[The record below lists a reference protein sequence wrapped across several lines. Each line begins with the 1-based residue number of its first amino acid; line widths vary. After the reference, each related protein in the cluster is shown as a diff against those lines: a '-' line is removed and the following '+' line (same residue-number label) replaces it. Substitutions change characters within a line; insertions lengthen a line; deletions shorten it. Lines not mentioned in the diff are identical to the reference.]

1 MTEDASKK
9 EEYAYDSYGLFLGL
23 ISYPFD
29 KDGKKIYED
38 LKDFFE
44 EHKKRLK
51 KYDSSEESD
60 LTEFNE
66 YLYEPAGYRMLG
78 SQGLA
83 VLSIV
88 DDYAFPIRYFD
99 KDHIQTLF
107 EAKKDVNGETE
118 ESRKM
123 YFEDFHSVAVMGVTE
138 NKVGKASIINK
149 AEGSFLKKK
158 DRFPFIGII
167 RLKIKSENFLLG
179 YDKGIKTVRLI
190 REQIDNLSK
199 DSGITDET
207 PGAQSFH
214 ITMECY
220 DNDEMT
226 VVAFSDSLLY
236 LFNFL
241 GEIRS
246 MTNCDLEKLGF
257 PKSKNKEESHVFGS
271 TLISFGYDVKLK
283 EKEKKKEKVEK
294 VEEVTFLPYNE
305 NFDELIMKCVIEP
318 KSGHRD
324 SLFDFLNDPKDNDVK
339 ELGIRSVVKN
349 MTGGCNIIATMP
361 LAKILK
367 LEKIC
372 LNNADIKRDA
382 KKIKVVLEDCEKGR
396 KLSKVGM
403 NHGGTEPV
411 KGIGNAKDMK
421 DLMKKVG
428 ISKPLRDSMLS
439 LYELFSTANEDI
451 LQRTYLEELRRTL
464 EHFYEEL
471 QQKYED
477 GYPIS
482 EIEKSLDAEVRN
494 MENAIYDRLH
504 LQKRVQA
511 PLEYSGGIQQY
522 LTSFNY
528 AYSKVS
534 SFFNI
539 HDVYVTI
546 TGAERG
552 SSVANLF
559 NLNINEILY
568 PELFIT
574 LLWKEIANFSLLF
587 DGVPNYYNVNEL
599 SDKTKKFDRLID
611 IWRNLTMENGG
622 YDTLFN
628 EIYYSP
634 SITDNDLTSRI
645 VLFLLKKD
653 NTQELLK
660 YFFKDYLVCALL
672 FNYDFK
678 VMWHFYFKT
687 LLQTSVCYEKLN
699 QMKREHFIHMLLRLF
714 LVAETIGKEGFIEGQ
729 KEKPFDNI
737 VSGLWFEHYRKT
749 WAIAK
754 DIYNALQKY
763 GFKEMCELH
772 AFYTDFSLNIDE
784 TADDETVTDEV
795 TIDDY
800 VSSRNNAAK
809 PIKATLEKGMLVEWV
824 GEKFDFVNSLFYA
837 YMKVIF
843 DMDHPD
849 LPIKSLPRDGEG
861 EILSAICSGS
871 DNEMKKKYYD
881 NAIALLADPSGGFF
895 VPSFANRKKY
905 FLYRTALYRSLWN
918 CRYND
923 LYNKNEGSKN

>member
-1 MTEDASKK
+1 MAKDSIKGKNYT
-9 EEYAYDSYGLFLGL
+9 YDPYGLFLGL

-29 KDGKKIYED
+29 KDGKKIYKD
-38 LKDFFE
+38 LDVFFE
-44 EHKKRLK
+44 EHKKRLV
-51 KYDSSEESD
+51 KYDPSKESD
-60 LTEFNE
+60 LTEFNN
-66 YLYEPAGYRMLG
+66 YLYKPAGYRMFG

-83 VLSIV
+83 VLSLV

-107 EAKKDVNGETE
+107 EEAGMKSNDKTGVREIKKI
-118 ESRKM
+118 
-123 YFEDFHSVAVMGVTE
+123 YFDGFHSVAVMGVTE
-138 NKVGKASIINK
+138 RKEGEASIIQK
-149 AEGSFLKKK
+149 AEASFLNEKS
-158 DRFPFIGII
+158 RFPFIGII
-167 RLKIKSENFLLG
+167 RLKIKSQKYLLADEKG
-179 YDKGIKTVRLI
+179 EKGIKTIRLI
-190 REQIDNLSK
+190 RDQIDKLSGK
-199 DSGITDET
+199 DGDMEK
-207 PGAQSFH
+207 PKAKSFH

-246 MTNCDLEKLGF
+246 MTNKHIGMPILEDNGNGER
-257 PKSKNKEESHVFGS
+257 KNVESHVFGS
-271 TLISFGYDVKLK
+271 TLISFGYDVNQKDNDDFKQKLK
-283 EKEKKKEKVEK
+283 G
-294 VEEVTFLPYNE
+294 FN
-305 NFDELIMKCVIEP
+305 MKCLIET

-324 SLFDFLNDPKDNDVK
+324 SLFKFLKDKTEVDVK
-339 ELGIRSVVKN
+339 ELCIRSVVKN
-349 MTGGCNIIATMP
+349 MTGGCNIIVTMP
-361 LAKILK
+361 LASIFE

-372 LNNADIKRDA
+372 LNNADIKRDV
-382 KKIKVVLEDCEKGR
+382 KKMKVVLEDCTKGR
-396 KLSKVGM
+396 ITSKVDK
-403 NHGGTEPV
+403 NHGGTEPE
-411 KGIGNAKDMK
+411 KGIKTAKDMK
-421 DLMKKVG
+421 ELMKKVG

-451 LQRTYLEELRRTL
+451 LQRTYLEELRDTL

-471 QQKYED
+471 QQKHED

-482 EIEKSLDAEVRN
+482 EIEKSLDDEIRN

-504 LQKRVQA
+504 LQKRVQT

-528 AYSKVS
+528 AYSKTS
-534 SFFNI
+534 RLFNS
-539 HDVYVTI
+539 HKVYVTI

-587 DGVPNYYNVNEL
+587 DGTPNSIYKNEL
-599 SDKTKKFDRLID
+599 FNTAKENKELID
-611 IWRNLTMENGG
+611 IWRNLTMEESG
-622 YDTLFN
+622 YGALFN
-628 EIYYSP
+628 EIYCSP
-634 SITDNDLTSRI
+634 SITDHDLTSSI
-645 VLFLLKKD
+645 VLYLLKKD
-653 NTQELLK
+653 STHELLK
-660 YFFKDYLVCALL
+660 YFFKDYLVCARL

-678 VMWHFYFKT
+678 MMWHFYFKT

-714 LVAETIGKEGFIEGQ
+714 LVAKTIGENDFIESQ
-729 KEKPFDNI
+729 KENPFDSL

-749 WAIAK
+749 WEIAK
-754 DIYNALQKY
+754 DIYNALQQY
-763 GFKEMCELH
+763 GFKKMCETQ
-772 AFYTDFSLNIDE
+772 AFYPYLSSNTGK
-784 TADDETVTDEV
+784 TDEN
-795 TIDDY
+795 TIGDY
-800 VSSRNNAAK
+800 IASRIDAAET
-809 PIKATLEKGMLVEWV
+809 IKATLEKGMLVEGV
-824 GEKFDFVNSLFYA
+824 GENSDFVNSLFCA

-843 DMDHPD
+843 DMDHPN
-849 LPIKSLPRDGEG
+849 LPIKSLPRDEEG
-861 EILSAICSGS
+861 EILSAICSES
-871 DNEMKKKYYD
+871 DAEMKKKYYG

-905 FLYRTALYRSLWN
+905 FLYRTALYRNLWN